1 METAERL
8 DELPLS
14 TSKEVPNQ
22 RAILDRRAVD
32 GELQALATRLAREP
46 EQRRAAMRDVLKAA
60 LQAGRTEIRRRF
72 EEREASG
79 GQTARAGSFLIDQI
93 VRLVYDFADRHVYPL
108 PNPTTAERVT
118 IAAVGGYGRA
128 ELAPQSDIDLLF
140 VRPYKSN
147 PRIEQLVEF
156 VLYLLWDLG
165 LKVGH
170 ATRSIEECLRLARED
185 HTIRTA
191 LLESRYLW
199 GDDKLFLEL
208 KKRFF
213 AEIAKST
220 AADFVEAKLDERNKR
235 HQRTG
240 DSRYVLEPNVTD
252 GNGGLRDLHT
262 LFWIGKYV
270 HRVDQVAD
278 LVLKGVFTSDEA
290 AKFDKCQEFLTS
302 VRCHLHYVAGRPEDR
317 LTFDV
322 QGEIGRRMGYTD
334 HRGTRGVERFMKH
347 YFLVA
352 KDVGD
357 LTRIFCSA
365 LEIEEGK
372 RATLGVG
379 GGKSMFKGR
388 AKKLGD
394 GRFAVESGRLTVA
407 RADVFEKDPVN
418 FLRLFRV
425 AQESELDIHPYAL
438 RLVRQSLR
446 RVDGA
451 LRANPDANKLFLDML
466 TDSRAETTLRRLNE
480 AGVFGRFVPDF
491 GRVVAQMQHDMY
503 HVYTVD
509 EHTIF
514 AIGILHRIEAG
525 ELVADHPLA
534 SEVIHQV
541 ASRRALYLA
550 VLLHDIAKGRGG
562 DHSILGAEIAL
573 KLGPRLGLTEEETE
587 TCAWLVRWHLAMSA
601 TAFKRDIQD
610 PQAIRAFAEHV
621 QSPERLRLLLCLT
634 VADIRA
640 VGPGVWNNWK
650 ATLLRELYA
659 RTAEALAGNY
669 GETGTLQRVAAAQ
682 ARLRE
687 ELRDWND
694 ADFAWFS
701 GLAYPAYWL
710 SLDAGSQA
718 RHARFVRE
726 ADQAQL
732 PLAIDTRIDR
742 ARSITEITIYTDDHP
757 GLFSRIAGA
766 IAYGGANIVAANVF
780 TLSNGRAL
788 DTFSIQEAAG
798 DLDAQPAAYARPEK
812 LARLATH
819 IEGALGGRLRLR
831 EQLRK
836 RPAIPSRMQVFTV
849 PPRVLIDNLASKY
862 HTLVEVN
869 GRDRVGFLY
878 DVTAAITALGLSIRM
893 AKITTY
899 GERAVDVF
907 YVVDVFGQK
916 IVEDD
921 KLERIRET
929 LLQAL
934 VDPEAA
940 DPVKPRKRGSSEAAE

>member
-1 METAERL
+1 METAEII
-8 DELPLS
+8 DELPAAP
-14 TSKEVPNQ
+14 SKEVPNQ
-22 RAILDRRAVD
+22 RAILDRRTVD
-32 GELQALATRLAREP
+32 AELEALAQRLAREP

-60 LQAGRTEIRRRF
+60 LQAGRNEIRRRF
-72 EEREASG
+72 ENREASG
-79 GQTARAGSFLIDQI
+79 GQTVRAGSFLIDQI

-240 DSRYVLEPNVTD
+240 DSRYVLEPNVKD
-252 GNGGLRDLHT
+252 GKGGLRDLHT

-379 GGKSMFKGR
+379 GWKSVFKGR

-425 AQESELDIHPYAL
+425 AQESELDVHPYAL

-451 LRANPDANKLFLDML
+451 LRADPEANKLFLDML

-634 VADIRA
+634 VA
-640 VGPGVWNNWK
+640 
-650 ATLLRELYA
+650 
-659 RTAEALAGNY
+659 EALAGNY

-701 GLAYPAYWL
+701 SLAYPAYWL

-726 ADQAQL
+726 AEKAHL

-788 DTFSIQEAAG
+788 DTFSIQEASG
-798 DLDAQPAAYARPEK
+798 DLDSQPAAYARPEK

-916 IVEDD
+916 IIEDD

-940 DPVKPRKRGSSEAAE
+940 DPAKPRKRGSPEAAE

>member
-220 AADFVEAKLDERNKR
+220 AADFVEAKPDERNKR

-240 DSRYVLEPNVTD
+240 DSRYVLEPNVKD
-252 GNGGLRDLHT
+252 GKGGLRDLHT

-379 GGKSMFKGR
+379 GWKSMFKGR

-541 ASRRALYLA
+541 SRTTSPRAA
-550 VLLHDIAKGRGG
+550 AATIRSWGRRS
-562 DHSILGAEIAL
+562 HSSSGRAWGSRKKKPKPAR
-573 KLGPRLGLTEEETE
+573 GS
-587 TCAWLVRWHLAMSA
+587 CAGIWPCRPPPSSA
-601 TAFKRDIQD
+601 TSRTRRRSA
-610 PQAIRAFAEHV
+610 P
-621 QSPERLRLLLCLT
+621 SPSMC
-634 VADIRA
+634 
-640 VGPGVWNNWK
+640 
-650 ATLLRELYA
+650 
-659 RTAEALAGNY
+659 
-669 GETGTLQRVAAAQ
+669 
-682 ARLRE
+682 
-687 ELRDWND
+687 
-694 ADFAWFS
+694 
-701 GLAYPAYWL
+701 
-710 SLDAGSQA
+710 
-718 RHARFVRE
+718 
-726 ADQAQL
+726 
-732 PLAIDTRIDR
+732 R
-742 ARSITEITIYTDDHP
+742 ARS
-757 GLFSRIAGA
+757 GCACCCA
-766 IAYGGANIVAANVF
+766 
-780 TLSNGRAL
+780 
-788 DTFSIQEAAG
+788 
-798 DLDAQPAAYARPEK
+798 
-812 LARLATH
+812 
-819 IEGALGGRLRLR
+819 
-831 EQLRK
+831 
-836 RPAIPSRMQVFTV
+836 
-849 PPRVLIDNLASKY
+849 
-862 HTLVEVN
+862 
-869 GRDRVGFLY
+869 
-878 DVTAAITALGLSIRM
+878 
-893 AKITTY
+893 
-899 GERAVDVF
+899 
-907 YVVDVFGQK
+907 
-916 IVEDD
+916 
-921 KLERIRET
+921 
-929 LLQAL
+929 
-934 VDPEAA
+934 
-940 DPVKPRKRGSSEAAE
+940 

>member
-1 METAERL
+1 MEPVVPSR
-8 DELPLS
+8 DI
-14 TSKEVPNQ
+14 PNQ

-32 GELQALATRLAREP
+32 AALESVALDLARVP
-46 EQRRAAMRDVLKAA
+46 DQRRAKVRETLKAA
-60 LQAGRTEIRRRF
+60 LVAGHAEIRRRF
-72 EEREASG
+72 EERGGSG
-79 GQTARAGSFLIDQI
+79 GQTVRAGAFLIDQI
-93 VRLVYDFADRHVYPL
+93 VRLAYDFADRHVYPL

-140 VRPYKSN
+140 VRPYKSS

-156 VLYLLWDLG
+156 VLYMLWDLG

-170 ATRSIEECLRLARED
+170 ATRSVDECVRLARED
-185 HTIRTA
+185 QTIRTA

-213 AEIAKST
+213 VEVAKGT

-240 DSRYVLEPNVTD
+240 DSRYVLEPNVKD
-252 GNGGLRDLHT
+252 GKGGLRDLHT
-262 LFWIGKYV
+262 LFWIGKYL
-270 HRVDQVAD
+270 HRVDSVSD
-278 LVLKGVFTSDEA
+278 LVLKGVFTAEEA
-290 AKFDKCQEFLTS
+290 AKFEKCQEFLWS

-322 QGEIGRRMGYTD
+322 QSEIGRRMGYTD
-334 HRGTRGVERFMKH
+334 HRGSRGVERFMKH

-357 LTRIFCSA
+357 LTRIFCAA

-372 RATLGVG
+372 KATLATGRW
-379 GGKSMFKGR
+379 KSLFKRG

-394 GRFAVESGRLTVA
+394 GRFAIESGRLTVA
-407 RADVFEKDPVN
+407 REDVFEKDPVN

-425 AQESELDIHPYAL
+425 AQESEIDVHPYAL

-446 RVDGA
+446 RIDA
-451 LRANPDANKLFLDML
+451 NLRADPEANRLFMDML
-466 TDSRAETTLRRLNE
+466 TDSRAEVTLRRLNE

-491 GRVVAQMQHDMY
+491 GRVVGQMQHDMY

-525 ELVADHPLA
+525 ELKADHPLA
-534 SEVIHQV
+534 SDVIHQV
-541 ASRRALYLA
+541 VSRRALYLS

-562 DHSILGAEIAL
+562 DHSIIGAEVAL
-573 KLGPRLGLTEEETE
+573 KLGPRLGLSEEETE
-587 TCAWLVRWHLAMSA
+587 TVAWLVRWHLAMSA

-610 PQAIRAFAEHV
+610 PQAIRAFAEQV

-650 ATLLRELYA
+650 ATLLRELYN
-659 RTAEALAGNY
+659 RTAEALAGDF
-669 GETGTLQRVAAAQ
+669 GETGTLQRVAIAQ

-687 ELRDWND
+687 ELRDWSD
-694 ADFAWFS
+694 KDFAWFA

-710 SLDAGSQA
+710 TLDQVSQA

-726 ADQAQL
+726 AENASL

-788 DTFSIQEAAG
+788 DTFSIQEAGG
-798 DLDAQPAAYARPEK
+798 DHDAQPAAFTRPEK
-812 LARLATH
+812 LARLAAY
-819 IEGALGGRLRLR
+819 IEQALGGRLRLR

-836 RPAIPSRMQVFTV
+836 RPAIPSRMRVFTV

-869 GRDRVGFLY
+869 GRDRVGFLH
-878 DVTAAITALGLSIRM
+878 DVTSAITSLGLSIRM

-916 IVEDD
+916 ISDED
-921 KLERIRET
+921 KLDRARET
-929 LLQAL
+929 LLAAL
-934 VDPEAA
+934 A
-940 DPVKPRKRGSSEAAE
+940 DPDAAEAPKPRKRSATEAAE